1 MTSNIINSFLPA
13 YSETAARFDAIR
25 AKEYPQLDEAG
36 HVYLDYTGGNL
47 TSRSQL
53 SRHMAFLQDHVL
65 GNPHSTNPTSIVST
79 AHIEA
84 TRRAVLD
91 YFNAGDD
98 YLCVFTANATQ
109 ALKIVGESYPFDH
122 KSHFLLLFDNH
133 NSVNGIREYAKGK
146 GASFEYCPVYLE
158 DLRIDEGRLRQ
169 LLAGHKHKTHKLFAY
184 PAQSNVTGVQHDLG
198 WIALAQSQGWDVLL
212 DAAAFVPTNT
222 LDLQQVK
229 PDYVPVSF
237 YKIFGYPTGVG
248 ALLIRKSAFH
258 KLDKPWFAGGTVSY
272 ASVTMPEYFL
282 TDNQERFEEG
292 TLNYASIPAVKI
304 GLEWIKELGPGDISA
319 RLKELTGYLL
329 KELQAL
335 RHSKGTPLVH
345 IFGPTDMDRRGTT
358 LIMNFFDKN
367 EEKMDVSLIELKAN
381 QRKISIRSGCFCN
394 PGIDEITNCITSE
407 ELSQFYSSRE
417 DVKYDKVHFLGKMR
431 GAIRVSLGMMTNLR
445 DMDYYLDFCR
455 GFLQ

>member
-1 MTSNIINSFLPA
+1 Q
-13 YSETAARFDAIR
+13 
-25 AKEYPQLDEAG
+25 EY
-36 HVYLDYTGGNL
+36 
-47 TSRSQL
+47 
-53 SRHMAFLQDHVL
+53 VL
-65 GNPHSTNPTSIVST
+65 GNPHSTNPTSLVST
-79 AHIEA
+79 THIEA

-91 YFNAGDD
+91 FFNEGDD

-146 GASFEYCPVYLE
+146 GATFEYCPVYLE
-158 DLRIDEGRLRQ
+158 DLRIDEPKLRQ
-169 LLAGHKHKTHKLFAY
+169 LLTGSKHKTHKLFAY
-184 PAQSNVTGVQHDLG
+184 PAQSNVSGVQHDLG
-198 WIALAQSQGWDVLL
+198 WIATAQSQGWDVLL

-222 LDLQQVK
+222 LDLQKVQ

-248 ALLIRKSAFH
+248 ALLIRKSAFQ
-258 KLDKPWFAGGTVSY
+258 KLDKPWFAGGTVAY

-292 TLNYASIPAVKI
+292 TLNYASILAVMI
-304 GLEWIKELGPGDISA
+304 GLEWIQHLGPLDIRA
-319 RLKELTGYLL
+319 RVKEITGYLL

-335 RHSKGTPLVH
+335 VHSNGRPLIH
-345 IFGPTDMDRRGTT
+345 IFGPTGLDRRGST
-358 LIMNFFDKN
+358 LIMNFFDQN
-367 EEKMDVSLIELKAN
+367 EEKMDVGMIEQEAN
-381 QRKISIRSGCFCN
+381 RQKISIRSGCFCN

-407 ELSQFYSSRE
+407 ELSQFYSTRQ
-417 DVKYDKVHFLGKMR
+417 DVHYDKVHFLGKMR
-431 GAIRVSLGMMTNLR
+431 GAIRVSTGLMTNFQ
-445 DMDYYLDFCR
+445 DADYYLNFCR